1 MTKLPRTE
9 SVESETAFTLEQ
21 LQGESQGLRDKLN
34 RFRLGLGRHFVDK
47 QPLID
52 LMTVAA
58 AAQEPLLLVGPP
70 GTAKSDLVVKFK
82 DALGLTGIDYFEY
95 LLTRFTEPS
104 EILGPIDINE
114 LRSGRYLRREQGKL
128 PTARLV
134 FLDEV
139 FKASSAILNTLLTV
153 INERKFYQDGAPVP
167 VKLKILFAATNEV
180 PEHSELGA
188 LKDRFCLK
196 AACRPVQETHF
207 VELLDSGLDSQIA
220 KDLSQRPWAEGL
232 ANLEDFMKAHRYL
245 SLLMAQKEPRDRER
259 FFRDEV
265 LREFRRVVRTLQRE
279 DEVFVSD
286 RKLIKLYRLLR
297 TRAWIFHGGAVE
309 REDLRLLSFLGET
322 REEIDL
328 LEEKVPRLLGLANT
342 AGFELA
348 GATMQAADRGREGL
362 RNDTRRSSRSA
373 ARRRSREAEQRRPP
387 KIHRAT

>member
-1 MTKLPRTE
+1 MTSGAVTKLPPRPDALE
-9 SVESETAFTLEQ
+9 SINELTLQQ
-21 LQGESQGLRDKLN
+21 LQAESQGLRERLN
-34 RFRLGLGRHFVDK
+34 RFRLALGRYFVDK

-82 DALGLTGIDYFEY
+82 DALGLAGTEYFEY

-139 FKASSAILNTLLTV
+139 FKASSAILNSLLTV
-153 INERKFYQDGAPVP
+153 INERKFYQDGVPVP
-167 VKLKILFAATNEV
+167 VRLKILFAATNEV
-180 PEHSELGA
+180 PEHAELGA

-207 VELLDSGLDSQIA
+207 VELLDCGLDAQVA
-220 KDLSQRPWAEGL
+220 KDLQQKPWVEGL
-232 ANLEDFMKAHRYL
+232 AGLEDFLKAHRYL

-309 REDLRLLSFLGET
+309 REDLRLLSYLGET

-328 LEEKVPRLLGLANT
+328 LEEKVPRLLGL
-342 AGFELA
+342 
-348 GATMQAADRGREGL
+348 Q
-362 RNDTRRSSRSA
+362 
-373 ARRRSREAEQRRPP
+373 
-387 KIHRAT
+387 